1 MASAEMSATKRK
13 SGGKPVTK
21 SVTGRSL
28 TIRAE
33 IVGQN
38 QANACGV
45 TVSRHAPVLALCRAL
60 IGAGHDPATPL
71 EAYRGS
77 TPCLRVR
84 SIGEGAKLTVSEATS
99 DGKPR
104 FAPFHAFPDM
114 AANVSGRAPVRQTAR
129 EAA

>member
-1 MASAEMSATKRK
+1 VRAKQR
-13 SGGKPVTK
+13 P
-21 SVTGRSL
+21 
-28 TIRAE
+28 IRAE
-33 IVGQN
+33 IAGSN

-77 TPCLRVR
+77 TLCLRVR

-114 AANVSGRAPVRQTAR
+114 DANVSGRAPVRETAW
-129 EAA
+129 EAL